1 MNSKLR
7 FRKPQLF
14 RVMKTHL
21 QNQNR
26 LLVAYLFRGK
36 SLSDLSTFKA
46 KEDEHSLQRVLRSPH
61 EPGFRELDPCSSIH
75 FHITYSWAAA
85 HRA

>member
-14 RVMKTHL
+14 RVMKIHL
-21 QNQNR
+21 QNQNG

-46 KEDEHSLQRVLRSPH
+46 KEDEQYLQRVLRSPYKL
-61 EPGFRELDPCSSIH
+61 GFRELDPCSSIH
-75 FHITYSWAAA
+75 FLIM
-85 HRA
+85 

>member
-7 FRKPQLF
+7 FRKLQLF

-61 EPGFRELDPCSSIH
+61 EPGFRELDSCSSIH
-75 FHITYSWAAA
+75 FYITYSWAAA
-85 HRA
+85 HRV